1 MKKILLILILIPI
14 FSWGKPSKIDDYYYT
29 SKAIS
34 SSLKISQKNNKPYA
48 ELSISNK
55 SGCKGNVSGYLI
67 KRSKKIF
74 MFNKNDS
81 DCTCQLEFT
90 KIRRSYIV
98 VENNCSDFHGSQCDF
113 NMTVKK

>member
-1 MKKILLILILIPI
+1 
-14 FSWGKPSKIDDYYYT
+14 
-29 SKAIS
+29 
-34 SSLKISQKNNKPYA
+34 
-48 ELSISNK
+48 
-55 SGCKGNVSGYLI
+55 
-67 KRSKKIF
+67 

-81 DCTCQLEFT
+81 DGTCQLEFT